1 MHKRFRLVLAIL
13 LAFICLPG
21 ARPAVVAAKD
31 PARIIVFGDSL
42 SDSGGIPAPTPPY
55 FEGRWSNGY
64 TFADGLAPR
73 FGIGP
78 TLLPSSVPG
87 GTNFAR
93 AGARIGGTN
102 GVIEQIAAYLQ
113 VNEWRAD
120 RHAVF
125 VVFIGG
131 NDVRDGLLSAFTSPS
146 FDPAAFVD
154 RRVGTLAVALN
165 ALSAL
170 GARHISVMNLP
181 DLSKLPGLP
190 PPAVGLAAFM
200 SARFNAGLN
209 LMVGQLSRHDDGD
222 ASLVD
227 VSQFFGQILTDAA
240 AGGPRYGIL
249 NVTEPCLVVSGNTVV
264 SVCSNPDSYLF
275 WDPIHPTGR
284 VHDLLSD
291 FVFDA
296 VGHKRRHD

>member
-1 MHKRFRLVLAIL
+1 MRRLFRSTLAVLVALV
-13 LAFICLPG
+13 CLSTASTAVISAHED
-21 ARPAVVAAKD
+21 ARVV
-31 PARIIVFGDSL
+31 VFGDSL

-78 TLLPSSVPG
+78 FLLPSSVVG

-113 VNEWRAD
+113 SARWRAD
-120 RHAVF
+120 KHATFIVF
-125 VVFIGG
+125 VGG
-131 NDVRDGLLSAFTSPS
+131 NDVRDGLVSALTTPG

-170 GARHISVMNLP
+170 GGRHLFVMNLP

-190 PPAVGLAAFM
+190 PPALGLAAFM
-200 SARFNAGLN
+200 SARFNARLSE
-209 LMVGQLSRHDDGD
+209 VVRQLSKRDGGD
-222 ASLVD
+222 ASLID
-227 VSQFFGQILTDAA
+227 VSTFFASIIADAA
-240 AGGPRYGIL
+240 AGGPRYGIV
-249 NVTEPCLVVSGNTVV
+249 NVTETCLVLSESTA
-264 SVCSNPDSYLF
+264 SQCASPESYLF
-275 WDPIHPTGR
+275 WDALHPTAR
-284 VHDLLSD
+284 AHDLLSD

-296 VGHKRRHD
+296 VGRHDRR